1 MLNTKRSNNYPNTF
15 FSCGVFLLAALF
27 VLIFSGNGFAQAPVI
42 SYLTPQIYT
51 TNTAITPLS
60 PTNIG
65 GTVAATNYGPGNTI
79 AKGFQNPYGLSM
91 DEQGNMFLADAGYA
105 QIFKITDNGAV
116 SVLAGSYENDSFADG
131 TGLAAD
137 FYHPF
142 DAAVD
147 GSGNVY
153 VADMGNNRIRKITPS
168 GIVTT
173 LAGGGLP
180 GNANGIGMVAS
191 FSQPYAVAVDQ
202 SGNVYVSDVGNA
214 LIRKISPAGVV
225 TTLAGS
231 GTIGNTNGTG
241 VAASFKG
248 VVALTVDNLGNVYAD
263 DTYNNLIRKITPAGV
278 VTTLAGS
285 GLKGAT
291 DGVGTAASFNF
302 SEGITVD
309 DAGNVYVADS
319 GNGTIRKITSSGVV
333 TTVATIQDLMNGLI
347 NAGQSLPY
355 GIAIDKSGNLYI
367 SDIANDVITKL
378 PLVGYKIDKVL
389 PAGLTFDPAAGIIS
403 GTPTVASPSTN
414 YTVTAYNTSGSSS
427 TVVNITVNAAAT
439 PPSGINPPIISYQTP
454 QVYTVNTTITALA
467 PTNTGGAVPPNPYGQ
482 VTTFA
487 GTGTVGSADGLG
499 TAASFNDPRGIAVDN
514 ANNIYVADN
523 GNNKIRKITPA
534 GLVSTV
540 AGSGV
545 AGAVN
550 GTGVNA
556 SFTNPTGL
564 TVDAADNIYVADS
577 GNQLIRKIT
586 PNGAVTTYAGSGFVG
601 VNDGTA
607 SNASFDFPND
617 VIVDNAGTLYVSDYV
632 NDEIRKVT
640 TTGMVSTLAGTPAI
654 GSADGTG
661 SSARFYNPAGLTF
674 DASGNII
681 VADANNELIRKVTP
695 AGAVTTIAGDGTK
708 GANNGTAKASNFRYP
723 EGGTYDAS
731 GNLYIADTFNSLIR
745 KIDPAGNVT
754 TFAGVAD
761 VSGLKNGDRLSANFN
776 APFGIV
782 ADHNGNLYISDEAN
796 FAIREIALTGYTI
809 DKPLPAGLVFDNTTG
824 IISGTPTVTSPATN
838 YTITAYNI
846 SGSGSAV
853 VNIAVLAAG
862 FSFPAIP
869 AKTMCSADFNPG
881 ATGGSGTYTYTSS
894 NPAVATIISGKIHI
908 TGPGTSTITANDGS
922 GPQTQ
927 ILTVSPYVIPSVSI
941 TPDAFGSC
949 QGLSVTYTATAV
961 NGGINPAYQWNV
973 NGQPAGINS
982 ASFTSTTL
990 NTGDIITCTLTNN
1003 SDCTQGPVTSNNAT
1017 ITADP
1022 YVTPT
1027 LKIQNITSNSVPAGT
1042 DITFTATPTNG
1053 GTSPGYQWQVN
1064 GASVGTNSPVF
1075 TSNCFNDGDI
1085 VTCILTN
1092 QGGACLTTLTATS
1105 NPIAVTITNPLT
1117 VSITASATTV
1127 YAGVPVTFTA
1137 TSSIN
1142 PVLYQWMVN
1151 NKNVGVNSSTFIT
1164 TTLHNGDVVTCS
1176 VMFTSGCNISA
1187 ISNPIAMSIMLTA
1200 DIAIP
1205 NAFTPNGD
1213 GINDLW
1219 NIPALANFP
1228 NCIVNIYNRYGVL
1241 LYNSRGYSKP
1251 WDGNY
1256 NGSKLPVS
1264 TYYYVIDLGIKSPK
1278 LSGYIT
1284 LIR

>member
-1 MLNTKRSNNYPNTF
+1 MPKN
-15 FSCGVFLLAALF
+15 
-27 VLIFSGNGFAQAPVI
+27 
-42 SYLTPQIYT
+42 
-51 TNTAITPLS
+51 
-60 PTNIG
+60 
-65 GTVAATNYGPGNTI
+65 
-79 AKGFQNPYGLSM
+79 
-91 DEQGNMFLADAGYA
+91 AG
-105 QIFKITDNGAV
+105 GAV
-116 SVLAGSYENDSFADG
+116 PATIYGQVTTFAGGPNGNVFNGPTRICE
-131 TGLAAD
+131 
-137 FYHPF
+137 
-142 DAAVD
+142 DA
-147 GSGNVY
+147 SGNVY
-153 VADMGNNRIRKITPS
+153 VADRDNNEIKK
-168 GIVTT
+168 VT
-173 LAGGGLP
+173 
-180 GNANGIGMVAS
+180 
-191 FSQPYAVAVDQ
+191 
-202 SGNVYVSDVGNA
+202 
-214 LIRKISPAGVV
+214 PAGVV
-225 TTLAGS
+225 TVFASGFNQPNGVAIDKNGNVYVADAASNAIKQITPSGAVSIFAGGS
-231 GTIGNTNGTG
+231 QGSTDGKGA
-241 VAASFKG
+241 AASFYYPYS
-248 VVALTVDNLGNVYAD
+248 VAVNAAGDVYVAD
-263 DTYNNLIRKITPAGV
+263 DGSNLIRKITPAGV

-285 GLKGAT
+285 GFGYA
-291 DGVGTAASFNF
+291 DGQGSAASFDSPNCVN
-302 SEGITVD
+302 TD
-309 DAGNVYVADS
+309 AAGNIYVSDQQ
-319 GNGTIRKITSSGVV
+319 NNRIRKITPAGLVTTIAGNSNAGALNGNGISATFNSPSGVAVDAIGNIYVADLGNSLIRKIDVQGNV
-333 TTVATIQDLMNGLI
+333 TTLAGSNTISYADGIGTAAGFYHPNDVQVDPNGFL
-347 NAGQSLPY
+347 LVDDY
-355 GIAIDKSGNLYI
+355 GNSAIRKIIITGYTIDK
-367 SDIANDVITKL
+367 TL
-378 PLVGYKIDKVL
+378 P
-389 PAGLTFDPAAGIIS
+389 PGLTFDPTTGIIS
-403 GTPTVASPSTN
+403 GTPTAISSSTN

-427 TVVNITVNAAAT
+427 TIVDITVTAT
-439 PPSGINPPIISYQTP
+439 APPPILNPPIISYQTP
-454 QVYTVNTTITALA
+454 QVYAVNTTITALA

-564 TVDAADNIYVADS
+564 TVDAAGNIYVADS

-607 SNASFDFPND
+607 SNASFNFPND

-640 TTGMVSTLAGTPAI
+640 TTGTVSTLAGTPAI

-661 SSARFYNPAGLTF
+661 SSASFYNPAGLTF

-681 VADANNELIRKVTP
+681 VADADNELIRKVTP
-695 AGAVTTIAGDGTK
+695 VGVVTTIAGDGTK
-708 GANNGTAKASNFRYP
+708 GANDGTAKASNFRYP
-723 EGGTYDAS
+723 EGVTYDAS

-745 KIDPAGNVT
+745 KMDPAGNVT

-838 YTITAYNI
+838 YTITAYNT

-853 VNIAVLAAG
+853 VNITVLAAG

-869 AKTMCSADFNPG
+869 AKTMCSADFDPG

-894 NPAVATIISGKIHI
+894 NTAVATIVAGMIHI
-908 TGPGTSTITANDGS
+908 VGPGTSIITANDGS

-927 ILTVSPYVIPSVSI
+927 TLTVNPYVIPSISI
-941 TPDAFGSC
+941 SPDTYSSC

-961 NGGINPAYQWNV
+961 NGGVNPTYQWNV
-973 NGQPAGINS
+973 NGQPAGTNS

-1017 ITADP
+1017 ITASP
-1022 YVTPT
+1022 YVTPA

-1053 GTSPGYQWQVN
+1053 GTNPSYQWQVN
-1064 GASVGTNSPVF
+1064 GASVGTDGPVF

-1092 QGGACLTTLTATS
+1092 AGGACLTTLTATS
-1105 NPIAVTITNPLT
+1105 NPIAVTITNSLA

-1127 YAGVPVTFTA
+1127 YAGTPVTFTA

-1142 PVLYQWMVN
+1142 PVVYQWMVN
-1151 NKNVGVNSSTFIT
+1151 NKNVGVSSSNFIT
-1164 TTLHNGDVVTCS
+1164 TTLHNGDVVTCT
-1176 VMFTSGCNISA
+1176 VMLASGCSVSA
-1187 ISNPIAMSIMLTA
+1187 VSNPIVITIMLTA

-1219 NIPALANFP
+1219 DIPALANFP
-1228 NCIVNIYNRYGVL
+1228 NCIVNIYNRYGIL

-1264 TYYYVIDLGIKSPK
+1264 TYYYVIDLGGKSPK